1 MSPAANLPDGLL
13 HGELAPALDNNS
25 LSLRTLSL
33 ARCLVGGASLQ
44 ATGLLQEMSYTLFR
58 HTAFY
63 TGKSRLAT
71 CLDRD
76 MFVCRLVNKCM

>member
-13 HGELAPALDNNS
+13 HGELAPALDNNT

-33 ARCLVGGASLQ
+33 ARCPVGGALLP

-71 CLDRD
+71 FLDRD
-76 MFVCRLVNKCM
+76 MLVRRLVNKCM

>member
-1 MSPAANLPDGLL
+1 ML
-13 HGELAPALDNNS
+13 
-25 LSLRTLSL
+25 
-33 ARCLVGGASLQ
+33 

-76 MFVCRLVNKCM
+76 MFVCRLVDKCMWAVISSWAVANTQFVWILLCLWVWAIAGEMYSLWVAAT